1 MQRVDELQ
9 LHCAL
14 YKMMV
19 QVRYNSTTT
28 PLPLGT
34 GSTYKQFRSGCI
46 HNLLLLYKQL
56 IRHCWL
62 TCGPNDVQYKGSL
75 CMQLISGPQQHAVST
90 HMGDPYVEY
99 TWIMSNG
106 QAVLLGSITHSSLY
120 IPSTYIRKIDMQG
133 TSNVHNDG
141 VG

>member
-1 MQRVDELQ
+1 
-9 LHCAL
+9 
-14 YKMMV
+14 
-19 QVRYNSTTT
+19 
-28 PLPLGT
+28 
-34 GSTYKQFRSGCI
+34 
-46 HNLLLLYKQL
+46 
-56 IRHCWL
+56 
-62 TCGPNDVQYKGSL
+62 
-75 CMQLISGPQQHAVST
+75 MQLISGPQQHAVST